1 MDSALV
7 YLVQTDTTVGFS
19 SSSDEKLSLLKQRPQ
34 TKKIL
39 NTVDSFSTLNKN
51 TRVPKKFRKKVRNSK
66 KTTFIYPNGHSF
78 RVVDKN
84 SDFYNFIHKFGV
96 LYSTSA
102 NKTTE
107 KFERDFAQNGAEI
120 IVEDKRGFYETKAS
134 TIIKLSKKQSLKL
147 R

>member
-1 MDSALV
+1 MDSSLV

-19 SSSDEKLSLLKQRPQ
+19 SSSDEKLSFVKQRPQ

-39 NTVDSFSTLNKN
+39 NTVDSFETLSKN
-51 TRVPKKFRKKVRNSK
+51 TRIPKNFRKKVRNSK

-78 RVVDKN
+78 RVVEKN
-84 SDFYNFIHKFGV
+84 SKFSDFICKFGI

-102 NKTTE
+102 NKTGINFE
-107 KFERDFAQNGAEI
+107 KEFAFENAEV
-120 IVEDKRGFYETKAS
+120 IVEDKRGFYETTAS
-134 TIIKLSKKQSLKL
+134 TIIKLSKKVFRKI

>member
-1 MDSALV
+1 MNQNLI

-19 SSSDEKLSLLKQRPQ
+19 SSSDEKLSSLKQRPI

-51 TRVPKKFRKKVRNSK
+51 TRIPKNFRKKVRNSK
-66 KTTFIYPNGHSF
+66 KTTFIYPNGMSF
-78 RVVDKN
+78 RVVEK
-84 SDFYNFIHKFGV
+84 SSKFYDFIHKFGV

-102 NKTTE
+102 NKTGKNFDKNFAIRNTE
-107 KFERDFAQNGAEI
+107 VI
-120 IVEDKRGFYETKAS
+120 LEDNRGFYETKAS
-134 TIIKLSKKQSLKL
+134 TIIKLAKKSYKKL

>member
-1 MDSALV
+1 MDSSLV

-19 SSSDEKLSLLKQRPQ
+19 SLNDEKLSTIKQRP
-34 TKKIL
+34 TSKKIL
-39 NTVDSFSTLNKN
+39 HTVDSFNTLTQY
-51 TRVPKKFRKKVRNSK
+51 TRVPKDFRKKVRNSK
-66 KTTFIYPNGHSF
+66 RTTFIYPNTKSF
-78 RVVDKN
+78 RVVNKDSN
-84 SDFYNFIHKFGV
+84 FYDFINKFGI

-107 KFERDFAQNGAEI
+107 SFNKDFATIGADT

-134 TIIKLSKKQSLKL
+134 TIIKLSKTM

>member
-1 MDSALV
+1 MDSNLI

-39 NTVDSFSTLNKN
+39 NTVDSFCTLNKN
-51 TRVPKKFRKKVRNSK
+51 TRVPKNFRKKVRNSK

-84 SDFYNFIHKFGV
+84 SGFYNFINKFGV

>member
-1 MDSALV
+1 MDSSLI

-19 SSSDEKLSLLKQRPQ
+19 SSSDEKLSTVKQRPL

-39 NTVDSFSTLNKN
+39 NTVDSFDTLSKN
-51 TRVPKKFRKKVRNSK
+51 TRIPKNFRKKVRNSK
-66 KTTFIYPNGHSF
+66 KTTFIYPNGKSF
-78 RVVDKN
+78 RVVNQD
-84 SDFYNFIHKFGV
+84 SDFYDFIHKFNI

-107 KFERDFAQNGAEI
+107 KFQREFAINGADI
-120 IVEDKRGFYETKAS
+120 IVEDKKGFFETKAS
-134 TIIKLSKKQSLKL
+134 TIIKLSKKTMKIV

>member
-1 MDSALV
+1 MDSSLI

-39 NTVDSFSTLNKN
+39 NTVDSFFTLNKN
-51 TRVPKKFRKKVRNSK
+51 TRVPKEFRKRVRNSK

>member
-1 MDSALV
+1 MDSNLI

-39 NTVDSFSTLNKN
+39 NTVDSFFTLNKN

>member
-1 MDSALV
+1 MNQNLI

-19 SSSDEKLSLLKQRPQ
+19 SSSDEKLSSLKQRPI

-51 TRVPKKFRKKVRNSK
+51 TRIPKNFRKKVRNSK
-66 KTTFIYPNGHSF
+66 KTTFIYPNGMSF
-78 RVVDKN
+78 RVVEK
-84 SDFYNFIHKFGV
+84 SSKFYDFIHKFGV

-102 NKTTE
+102 NKTGKNFDKNFAILNTE
-107 KFERDFAQNGAEI
+107 V
-120 IVEDKRGFYETKAS
+120 IVEDNRGFCETKAS
-134 TIIKLSKKQSLKL
+134 TIIKLAKKSYKKL

>member
-1 MDSALV
+1 MDSSLV

-19 SSSDEKLSLLKQRPQ
+19 SSSDEKLSLVKQRPLS
-34 TKKIL
+34 KKIL
-39 NTVDSFSTLNKN
+39 NTVDSFSTLSKN
-51 TRVPKKFRKKVRNSK
+51 TRIPKNFRQKVRNSK
-66 KTTFIYPNGHSF
+66 KTTFIYPNTKSF

-84 SDFYNFIHKFGV
+84 CDFYDFIHKFNI

-107 KFERDFAQNGAEI
+107 KFQREFAINGADI
-120 IVEDKRGFYETKAS
+120 IVEDKKGFFETKAS
-134 TIIKLSKKQSLKL
+134 TIIELSKSSLKRL

>member
-1 MDSALV
+1 MDSNLI

-51 TRVPKKFRKKVRNSK
+51 TRVPKNFRKKVRNSK

-84 SDFYNFIHKFGV
+84 SDFYNFIYKFGV

>member
-1 MDSALV
+1 MNSDLI

-19 SSSDEKLSLLKQRPQ
+19 SSSDEKLSLLKQRPL

-51 TRVPKKFRKKVRNSK
+51 TRIPKEFRKKVRNSK
-66 KTTFIYPNGHSF
+66 KTTFIYPNGMSF
-78 RVVDKN
+78 RVVEK
-84 SDFYNFIHKFGV
+84 SSKFYDFIHKFGV

-102 NKTTE
+102 NKTGKNFDRE
-107 KFERDFAQNGAEI
+107 FALSGAEI
-120 IVEDKRGFYETKAS
+120 IVEDKRGFYETTAS
-134 TIIKLSKKQSLKL
+134 TIIKLGKKSFKKL

>member
-1 MDSALV
+1 MDSNLI

-39 NTVDSFSTLNKN
+39 NTVDSFCTLNKN
-51 TRVPKKFRKKVRNSK
+51 TRVPKNFRKKVRNSIR
-66 KTTFIYPNGHSF
+66 TTFIYPNGHSF

-84 SDFYNFIHKFGV
+84 SDFYNFIYKFGV

-120 IVEDKRGFYETKAS
+120 IVEDNRGFYETKAS
-134 TIIKLSKKQSLKL
+134 TIIKLSKKRSLKL